1 MLPATKARQL
11 IDGASFGPETLK
23 AMGEAFDRAWS
34 DIDGN
39 FRDDPVDSEK
49 ARVRLA
55 EALLSV
61 ADEDSRDIEVL
72 KRAALQRMALDY
84 KRRK

>member
-39 FRDDPVDSEK
+39 FQDDPVDSEK